1 MTAAGPLVRALA
13 DHALTLSPVD
23 REAAREAAER
33 ELRRREY
40 VDAQP
45 SPITRALGRILQELG
60 ELLDRAALI
69 APGGRLGLLAL
80 ALLLVL
86 LVGVVLSRI
95 GPLARTS
102 PERALFAGAGVQ
114 TAAEHREQAEA
125 AAAQGQWAQAV
136 RERLRAVV
144 RELEARG
151 ALDPRPG
158 RTAGEVARDG
168 GAALPEVADDLV
180 RAARLFDEVWY
191 GGRPAD
197 AASYASIVAVDAR
210 VSDSRLAVR

>member
-1 MTAAGPLVRALA
+1 MSGAGRLALQ
-13 DHALTLSPVD
+13 VD
-23 REAAREAAER
+23 RQSAREAAEQ

-45 SPITRALGRILQELG
+45 SLVLRAIGRALRELD
-60 ELLDRAALI
+60 ELLSRAAEL
-69 APGGRLGLLAL
+69 APGGLLGLLAL
-80 ALLLVL
+80 LTIVVL
-86 LVGVVLSRI
+86 LVAVVLRRV

-102 PERALFAGAGVQ
+102 APPALFAGTGVQ
-114 TAAEHREQAEA
+114 TAAEHRAQAEA

-151 ALDPRPG
+151 ALDPRAG

-168 GAALPEVADDLV
+168 GAALPEVADDLT
-180 RAARLFDEVWY
+180 RAARLFDEIWY

-197 AASYASIVAVDAR
+197 AGSYASLVAVDAR
-210 VSDSRLAVR
+210 VCATGLGVR